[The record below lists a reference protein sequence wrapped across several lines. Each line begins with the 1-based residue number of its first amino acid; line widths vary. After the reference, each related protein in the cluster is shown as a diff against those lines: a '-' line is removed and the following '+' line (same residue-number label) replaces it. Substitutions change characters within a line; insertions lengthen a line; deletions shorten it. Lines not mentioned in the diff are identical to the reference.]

1 MSTVSKNL
9 QSFLLSSS
17 RAASRNMSTTAKP
30 LKIYGFPLS
39 QPVRSVL
46 LLCQANN
53 IKYDFVLVDA
63 LKGQNLKPEFK
74 AIHPAGLLPAI
85 EEEGLGVL
93 GECSAI
99 MVYLAESRKLTQWY
113 PADPAVRARINFW
126 MSWNHANTRVCTSGV
141 LRNKMFPPRAGGGD
155 ELIAAAQK
163 TLKGSLAFM
172 EIQLQRTKFLAP
184 GDKPTI
190 ADLVILTE
198 LDQNSTEGFGFV
210 DLTPYPAV
218 LRWMGDVSS
227 AVPTYQTVFE
237 PVKVMAAAAAARAAK
252 K

>member
-1 MSTVSKNL
+1 MSKSL
-9 QSFLLSSS
+9 QELRHLLPRSSLPS
-17 RAASRNMSTTAKP
+17 HMKMSSYTKP
-30 LKIYGFPLS
+30 IKIYGFPLS

-46 LLCQANN
+46 LLCQAAD

-85 EEEGLGVL
+85 EEDGLGVL

-99 MVYLAESRKLTQWY
+99 MVYLAETRKLTEWY
-113 PADPAVRARINFW
+113 PLDPARRARVNFW
-126 MSWNHANTRVCTSGV
+126 MSWNHSNTRVCTSGV
-141 LRNKMFPPRAGGGD
+141 LRNKMFPPRGGAGD
-155 ELIAAAQK
+155 ELIATAQK
-163 TLKGSLAFM
+163 ILKGSLAFM
-172 EIQLQRTKFLAP
+172 EIQLQRTKYLVD

-210 DLTPYPAV
+210 DLSPYPAV
-218 LRWMGDVSS
+218 TRWMKQVASD
-227 AVPTYQTVFE
+227 VPTYQTVFE
-237 PVKVMAAAAAARAAK
+237 PVKVMAAAAALRAAK

>member
-1 MSTVSKNL
+1 MSKTL
-9 QSFLLSSS
+9 QELRHLLPRSSLPS
-17 RAASRNMSTTAKP
+17 RMKMSSTAKP
-30 LKIYGFPLS
+30 IKIYGFPLS

-46 LLCQANN
+46 LLCQAAD

-85 EEEGLGVL
+85 EEDGLGVL

-99 MVYLAESRKLTQWY
+99 LVYLAETRKLTEWY
-113 PADPAVRARINFW
+113 PTDPVRRARVNFW
-126 MSWNHANTRVCTSGV
+126 MSWNHGNTRVCTSGL
-141 LRNKMFPPRAGGGD
+141 LRNKMFPPRGGGGD

-172 EIQLQRTKFLAP
+172 EIQLQRTKYLVD

-198 LDQNSTEGFGFV
+198 LDQNSTEAFGFV
-210 DLTPYPAV
+210 DLSPYPSV
-218 LRWMGDVSS
+218 NRWMKLVASD
-227 AVPTYQTVFE
+227 VPTYQTVFE
-237 PVKVMAAAAAARAAK
+237 PVKAMAAAAALRAAK